1 VAFGRSNPVAAGE
14 RMQNTIEAYDRR
26 QVTGALQVT
35 FDVQTLVPPAGSAG
49 EESVVAGAIRA
60 KWTF

>member
-1 VAFGRSNPVAAGE
+1 
-14 RMQNTIEAYDRR
+14 MQNTIEAYYRL

-49 EESVVAGAIRA
+49 AESVVAGAIRA

>member
-1 VAFGRSNPVAAGE
+1 
-14 RMQNTIEAYDRR
+14 MQNTIEAYYRL

-35 FDVQTLVPPAGSAG
+35 FDVQALVPPAGSVG
-49 EESVVAGAIRA
+49 DESAVAGAIRA